1 MWFGGKLERF
11 HADGL
16 ILAVVFTEVGGF
28 GCDACGS
35 PCGSE
40 DRLADALVPDDL
52 HESSVED
59 DGDAQILASVDDA
72 WIVGFPYAVRGFAS
86 DNPSSARAS
95 AWLEFCK
102 VAVRA
107 ENAKP

>member
-1 MWFGGKLERF
+1 MWLGWRF
-11 HADGL
+11 EWCHADGL
-16 ILAVVFTEVGGF
+16 ILAVVFGEVNAF

-40 DRLADALVPDDL
+40 DWLADALVPDDL

-72 WIVGFPYAVRGFAS
+72 WIVGFPYAVRRFAS
-86 DNPSSARAS
+86 DGPSSARAP
-95 AWLEFCK
+95 ARLEFCK